1 LTEKPLLRPIDFQ
14 QVYHQGQQ
22 MWYLRDPLQL
32 TPHQLIMP
40 PALAQMLIFCD
51 GSRTPEEVHAA
62 FCAHVGQE
70 VDYDIILDALD
81 HLDQACLLENAH
93 SRQVQANI
101 LTAYRE
107 APFRPPALADL
118 SYPADPE
125 TLTALFQE
133 YERGDDVS
141 DWQSWQGR
149 GMISPH
155 IDYQR
160 GGPVY
165 AKTWR
170 RAETAVS
177 EAELVIM
184 FGTDHNG
191 GLGTVTLTRQAYA
204 TPYGVLPAAPN
215 LVDKLAA
222 AIGEEAAFAEEAHHI
237 KEHAI
242 ELSAVWLH
250 YTYQR
255 LGLEPKPM
263 LPILCGSFQHFVMNG
278 EHPGDDERL
287 TAVIETLQRET
298 AGKKVLAV
306 ASVDFAHVGPNF
318 GDNFNMDATRRD
330 NLKTIDEN
338 MMHAIVQGDA
348 ADFYYQIAAVE
359 DRNRICG
366 FSSIYLMLRYLKSI
380 SGGLT
385 VAYDHCPADAED
397 NSLVSIGGMLLE

>member
-1 LTEKPLLRPIDFQ
+1 MTENPRLRPLDFQ

-51 GSRTPEEVHAA
+51 GTHTPEEIHAA
-62 FCAHVGQE
+62 FCVHVGQD
-70 VDYDIILDALD
+70 VDYDIILDALN
-81 HLDQACLLENAH
+81 HLDQACLLENEH
-93 SRQVQANI
+93 SRQAQADI
-101 LTAYRE
+101 LTAYRQ

-125 TLTALFQE
+125 ALTAEFQT
-133 YERGDDVS
+133 YEKGDDLT
-141 DWQSWQGR
+141 DWQPWHGR
-149 GMISPH
+149 AIISPH
-155 IDYQR
+155 IDYMR

-204 TPYGVLPAAPN
+204 TPYGVLPADLA
-215 LVDKLAA
+215 LVDKLAT
-222 AIGEEAAFAEEAHHI
+222 AIGEEAAYAEEAHHI

-263 LPILCGSFQHFVMNG
+263 VPILCGSFQHFVMNG
-278 EHPGDDERL
+278 GHPGEDGGL

-298 AGKKVLAV
+298 AGKKVLVV
-306 ASVDFAHVGPNF
+306 ASVDFAHVGPTF
-318 GDNFNMDATRRD
+318 GDNFNMDAPRRAA
-330 NLKTIDEN
+330 LKTTDEA
-338 MMHAIVQGDA
+338 MMSAIRQGDA
-348 ADFYYQIAAVE
+348 ADFYAQIAAVE
-359 DRNRICG
+359 DRNKICG
-366 FSSIYLMLRYLKSI
+366 FSSIYLMLRYLESV
-380 SGGLT
+380 SAGLT

-397 NSLVSIGGMLLE
+397 NSLVSIGGMLLA

>member
-1 LTEKPLLRPIDFQ
+1 MTEKPRLRPLDFQ

-22 MWYLRDPLQL
+22 MWYLRDPVQL

-51 GSRTPEEVHAA
+51 GTRSPEEIHAA
-62 FCAHVGQE
+62 FCAHIGQD
-70 VDYDIILDALD
+70 VAYDIITDALD
-81 HLDQACLLENAH
+81 QLDQACLLENAH
-93 SRQVQANI
+93 SRQVQADF
-101 LTAYRE
+101 LTDYRN

-133 YERGDDVS
+133 YEKGDDWTE
-141 DWQSWQGR
+141 WQPWQGR
-149 GMISPH
+149 GIISPH

-160 GGPVY
+160 GGSVY

-170 RAETAVS
+170 RAETAVAQ
-177 EAELVIM
+177 AELVVI

-191 GLGTVTLTRQAYA
+191 SAGSVTLTRQAYA
-204 TPYGVLPAAPN
+204 TPYGVLPAETA
-215 LVDKLAA
+215 LVGKLAA
-222 AIGEEAAFAEEAHHI
+222 ALGEEAAYAEELHHI

-263 LPILCGSFQHFVMNG
+263 IPILCGSFHYFVMNG
-278 EHPGDDERL
+278 GHPADDDKL

-298 AGKKVLAV
+298 EGKKVLVV

-318 GDNFNMDATRRD
+318 GDSFNMDTPRRTS
-330 NLKTIDEN
+330 LKTADEN
-338 MMHAIVQGDA
+338 LMSAILQGNA
-348 ADFYYQIAAVE
+348 ADFYGQIAAVE

-366 FSSIYLMLRYLKSI
+366 LPSIYLMLRYLENVS
-380 SGGLT
+380 SGLAI
-385 VAYDHCPADAED
+385 AYAHCPADAED
-397 NSLVSIGGMLLE
+397 NSLVSISGMLLE

>member
-1 LTEKPLLRPIDFQ
+1 MTKKPRLRPLDFQ

-51 GSRTPEEVHAA
+51 GTRTPQEIHAA
-62 FCAHVGQE
+62 FCTHIGQD
-70 VDYDIILDALD
+70 VDDDIILEALEQ
-81 HLDQACLLENAH
+81 LDQACLLENAH
-93 SRQVQANI
+93 SRQAQADM

-133 YERGDDVS
+133 YEKGDELT
-141 DWQSWQGR
+141 DWQPWHGR
-149 GMISPH
+149 AIISPH

-160 GGPVY
+160 GGSVY

-177 EAELVIM
+177 EADLIIM

-204 TPYGVLPAAPN
+204 TPYGVLPADPA
-215 LVDKLAA
+215 LVDSLAA

-255 LGLEPKPM
+255 LGIEPKPM
-263 LPILCGSFQHFVMNG
+263 VPILCGSFQHFVMNG
-278 EHPGDDERL
+278 GHPEEDGRL
-287 TAVIETLQRET
+287 TAVIQTLQRET
-298 AGKKVLAV
+298 AGKKVLVV

-318 GDNFNMDATRRD
+318 GDDFNMDAVRRD
-330 NLKTIDEN
+330 TLKTTDEA
-338 MMHAIVQGDA
+338 MMSAIRQGDA
-348 ADFYYQIAAVE
+348 ADFYTQIAAVE
-359 DRNRICG
+359 DRNKICG
-366 FSSIYLMLRYLKSI
+366 FSSIYLMLRYLESVA
-380 SGGLT
+380 SGLT

-397 NSLVSIGGMLLE
+397 TSLVSIGGMLLA

>member
-1 LTEKPLLRPIDFQ
+1 
-14 QVYHQGQQ
+14 

-40 PALAQMLIFCD
+40 SALAQMLIFCD
-51 GSRTPEEVHAA
+51 GTHTPQEIHAA
-62 FCAHVGQE
+62 FCAHVGE
-70 VDYDIILDALD
+70 TVDYAIIRDALK
-81 HLDQACLLENAH
+81 HLDEACLLENAH
-93 SRQVQANI
+93 SRQIQADI

-133 YERGDDVS
+133 YGKGDDVT
-141 DWQSWQGR
+141 DWQPWQGR
-149 GMISPH
+149 GIISPH

-165 AKTWR
+165 AQTWR

-177 EAELVIM
+177 EAELVVM

-204 TPYGVLPAAPN
+204 TPYGVIPTDLA

-255 LGLEPKPM
+255 LGIEPKPM
-263 LPILCGSFQHFVMNG
+263 IPILCGSFQHFVMDG
-278 EHPGDDERL
+278 GHPGEDERL

-298 AGKKVLAV
+298 AGKKVLVV

-318 GDNFNMDATRRD
+318 GDSFNMDTTRRD
-330 NLKTIDEN
+330 TLKTTDEA
-338 MMHAIVQGDA
+338 MMSAIRQGDSA
-348 ADFYYQIAAVE
+348 NFYAQIATVE
-359 DRNRICG
+359 DSNRICG
-366 FSSIYLMLRYLKSI
+366 FSSIYLMLRYLETVAN
-380 SGGLT
+380 GLT
-385 VAYDHCPADAED
+385 IAYDHCSADAEGY
-397 NSLVSIGGMLLE
+397 SLVSIGGMLLE